1 MTLHYIEWMI
11 IFIWSSFYHG
21 ESKNIWIN
29 YHEISIEWT
38 YSCWGTG
45 DGGCWGGLPDVFIF
59 WAQTGQIPI
68 KMAMKM
74 KRKWQN
80 LIIDRWFSGCFPMI
94 SQANPYPLDP
104 IRLFFDA
111 PYGPWP
117 VHTIHSWNFLNPN
130 HLQGRSTTWIVL
142 IPSPVHIS
150 YTPILWSQWNVVIP
164 CTSRSIHHGFVVR
177 GYKNLR
183 LMGLKK
189 HPIEKKNDPI
199 VRSHGLTSHRQIPT
213 SKSGILCHL
222 LSQLNYHL
230 VNSSPW
236 KDPPCY

>member
-1 MTLHYIEWMI
+1 MNYQVNLGGLVFCSIWVCWLSMTTIPDSALYWLNDH
-11 IFIWSSFYHG
+11 FHLNG
-21 ESKNIWIN
+21 ESKNMDSSLWCLPDQN
-29 YHEISIEWT
+29 QKKN
-38 YSCWGTG
+38 SCWGSG
-45 DGGCWGGLPDVFIF
+45 DGSIGEKPDVFIF
-59 WAQTGQIPI
+59 WAQTGQISI

-94 SQANPYPLDP
+94 SRANPYPLDP

-117 VHTIHSWNFLNPN
+117 VHTVHSWNFLNPN

-164 CTSRSIHHGFVVR
+164 CNSRNIHHGFVL
-177 GYKNLR
+177 GGIKILGSWDYT
-183 LMGLKK
+183 

-199 VRSHGLTSHRQIPT
+199 VRSHENIPWR
-213 SKSGILCHL
+213 
-222 LSQLNYHL
+222 SQH
-230 VNSSPW
+230 
-236 KDPPCY
+236 C